1 MGIQAS
7 PEVKFAL
14 IREATLRD
22 GNLLK
27 ISRMCD
33 IASVSRSGYYN
44 WSASEASR
52 KAHED
57 SDRKDFELITE
68 AFRYRGYAKG
78 ARGIHMR
85 LLHHPGMIMNVK
97 KIRRLM
103 RKYGLH
109 CPIRKANPYRR
120 MAKAL
125 ATSNVAENVL
135 NREFKRGPR
144 KVLLT
149 DITYLFFGKGSKCYL
164 STILDAYTHEV
175 LAYQVSMSLK
185 VDFVLETV
193 DRLVAEHGCTLDNE
207 TIVHSDQGCHYTSY
221 AFIQKLKDSDF
232 VRSMSRRGNCWDNAP
247 QESFFGHMKDEI
259 ADLIDLCKTFADVKA
274 RIDDW
279 MDYYNNDRGQWD
291 LVKLTPTEYYKY
303 LQTGIQGNRLRNIG
317 ADRIARRDGHRIVK
331 RPRTALPFASQG
343 IFYGSICLQ
352 HLHAEFPYS
361 VDDHGSMAQSHM
373 PDVLMETS
381 LYGCI

>member
-1 MGIQAS
+1 MGIQAA

-27 ISRMCD
+27 ICTMCD
-33 IASVSRSGYYN
+33 IAGVSRSGYYN
-44 WSASEASR
+44 WCASEGSR
-52 KAHED
+52 KAREET
-57 SDRKDFELITE
+57 DRKDFELITE
-68 AFRYRGYAKG
+68 AYRYRGYAKG

-103 RKYGLH
+103 RKYGLR

-120 MAKAL
+120 MARAL

-149 DITYLFFGKGSKCYL
+149 DITYLFFGRGGKCYL

-193 DRLVAEHGCTLDNE
+193 DRLVAEHGCALDDE

-221 AFIQKLKDSDF
+221 AFIQKLKDDGF
-232 VRSMSRRGNCWDNAP
+232 VQSMSRRGNCWDNAP
-247 QESFFGHMKDEI
+247 QESFYGHMKDEL
-259 ADLIDLCKTFADVKA
+259 ADKMALWETFDDARSDV
-274 RIDDW
+274 DDW
-279 MDYYNNDRGQWD
+279 FDYYNNDRYQWQ
-291 LVKLTPTEYYKY
+291 LAKLSPRQYYRYVTTGEY
-303 LQTGIQGNRLRNIG
+303 
-317 ADRIARRDGHRIVK
+317 
-331 RPRTALPFASQG
+331 PLPG
-343 IFYGSICLQ
+343 D
-352 HLHAEFPYS
+352 P
-361 VDDHGSMAQSHM
+361 
-373 PDVLMETS
+373 PKT
-381 LYGCI
+381 

>member
-1 MGIQAS
+1 
-7 PEVKFAL
+7 
-14 IREATLRD
+14 
-22 GNLLK
+22 
-27 ISRMCD
+27 
-33 IASVSRSGYYN
+33 
-44 WSASEASR
+44 
-52 KAHED
+52 
-57 SDRKDFELITE
+57 
-68 AFRYRGYAKG
+68 
-78 ARGIHMR
+78 MR
-85 LLHHPGMIMNVK
+85 LLHHPGIIMNVK

-185 VDFVLETV
+185 VDFVLDTV
-193 DRLVAEHGCTLDNE
+193 DHLVAEHSCTLDNE

-221 AFIQKLKDSDF
+221 AFIQKLRDSDF
-232 VRSMSRRGNCWDNAP
+232 VQSMSRRGNCWDNAP

-259 ADLIDLCKTFADVKA
+259 ADQIDLCKTFADVKA
-274 RIDDW
+274 RVDDW

-303 LQTGIQGNRLRNIG
+303 LQTGIYPLPIFSPES
-317 ADRIARRDGHRIVK
+317 RR
-331 RPRTALPFASQG
+331 
-343 IFYGSICLQ
+343 GS
-352 HLHAEFPYS
+352 A
-361 VDDHGSMAQSHM
+361 
-373 PDVLMETS
+373 PDPEV
-381 LYGCI
+381 